1 MKGGEL
7 EGSTVAPAVEW
18 QSCTY
23 MVIVT
28 IERNLRDI
36 FIYLCN
42 MIIEKIY
49 VARVRPD
56 AKSQLFGKDPDVG
69 KD

>member
-1 MKGGEL
+1 
-7 EGSTVAPAVEW
+7 
-18 QSCTY
+18 

-49 VARVRPD
+49 VARVRSD
-56 AKSQLFGKDPDVG
+56 AKSQLFGKDPEVG
-69 KD
+69 KN